1 MPRRS
6 ECQPTPVFFPGKF
19 HEQRRLVHGVTELDT
34 TEWPTTRLVPSLA
47 QPGSKASKRCLFL
60 RSERLPLDG
69 GDSRKVGVSAL
80 CGWTRRG
87 KGAIRVC
94 SAVDTDGY
102 LQSCV
107 GSIGF
112 AVGIL
117 SWHSIWSVCMKLS
130 LRPARR

>member
-1 MPRRS
+1 MS
-6 ECQPTPVFFPGKF
+6 YSSWGHK
-19 HEQRRLVHGVTELDT
+19 ELDT

-47 QPGSKASKRCLFL
+47 QPGSKANKRCLFL

-80 CGWTRRG
+80 LCGWTRRG
-87 KGAIRVC
+87 KGAIRVR

-107 GSIGF
+107 DSIGF